1 MNGFLAALLIFSMFV
16 LQGVITSYD
25 VDNCIKAGNSAQWC
39 NHTFNR

>member
-1 MNGFLAALLIFSMFV
+1 MNGFVAALLIIGTLV

-25 VDNCIKAGNSAQWC
+25 VDNCIKAGKSAQWC